1 MLVNSASSVC
11 SHQLGFF
18 PFQSEPPPKKFENQY
33 VIIASTANRVLNMS
47 RILKYLAGIPM
58 HILTCMCTFAHIY
71 ITTPQ
76 EKSRVKPWYVQ
87 SHSQAFPASTSFLCL
102 LCSLPAHSQAFIVSS
117 LFPGHFLAVQKWGDK
132 AEQSLGQHLITSIFQ
147 FLKNVPFSHI
157 LHIVRT

>member
-18 PFQSEPPPKKFENQY
+18 PFQSESPPKKFENYY

-117 LFPGHFLAVQKWGDK
+117 SFPGHFFAVQSGETKLSK
-132 AEQSLGQHLITSIFQ
+132 AWDNILSP
-147 FLKNVPFSHI
+147 PFFSFSKMSHSVTFCT
-157 LHIVRT
+157 L